1 MVKTILVLKDG
12 TEVMAGREQENAIQS
27 VTVEEAC
34 NDSQDLMIG
43 STCSAKVVVDII
55 TPRNKMVIDAG
66 EQFELFEEENG
77 IRRKKGVFNAEKPQK
92 KNSNVTRIE
101 AYDNIS
107 LLDKDVTEWFNSLNA
122 FPYTAYN
129 MANLVCIQC
138 GLLLLNESIPNG
150 DFLIQET
157 EFDTVTAR
165 QIIRW
170 IAEISGCFCVANCDG
185 QVWYRWYQ
193 PNNTPITPNKS
204 EDTTMFL
211 GGGLKYE
218 DYQTQK
224 IDAVR
229 IIGDNEMETVYPT
242 NLNASN
248 VYIIDGNPFLS
259 EKTDAV
265 MRIAESLYNV
275 LKDMAYTPCVVD
287 VPASF
292 VYGVGDIVDITDANG
307 VNFSALVMQKS
318 RSGQK
323 ERIEATG
330 NAKRNGATELYDTG
344 FKKTYSETRKN
355 KKSIADIK
363 TEASSNRASIE
374 AFAEWQANITNDDGT
389 LKVETSLSSFEAY
402 AEENYAKTS
411 MLSQYSTK
419 GETGEAIS
427 EARSAIE
434 AEVSNTYA
442 TISALARLESDTSS
456 AVSEIRQKA
465 TDNEA
470 SIEEIVSYQ
479 DGLNSALAQTNST
492 VSAQGAK
499 IETLTSWS
507 NGVDSSLASVTA
519 KANKNSAQIGLVVDV
534 NNNIKGS
541 VIVEAINGQSS
552 VKIDADILDIDVSDK
567 VTIGDS
573 IVIARSGS
581 LTITDG
587 VSIYGDWN
595 EYKSEYLAS
604 GLVVTQSVAS
614 AHERSAGISPTSIY
628 ISDLN
633 EFTSITSG
641 GISTQNVYCDK
652 INNYRV
658 YFENGF
664 LKGEYVGLD

>member
-34 NDSQDLMIG
+34 NDSQDLMVG

-122 FPYTAYN
+122 FPYTVYN

-138 GLLLLNESIPNG
+138 GLSLLNENIPNG

-157 EFDTVTAR
+157 EFNTVTAR

-229 IIGDNEMETVYPT
+229 IIGDEHTETVYPP
-242 NLNASN
+242 NINPSN
-248 VYIIDGNPFLS
+248 VYVIDGNPFLENKS
-259 EKTDAV
+259 NAV
-265 MRIAESLYNV
+265 MQIAESLYNV
-275 LKDMAYTPCVVD
+275 LRNMEYTPCMVD
-287 VPASF
+287 IPASF
-292 VYGVGDIVDITDANG
+292 VYGIGDIVDITDANG
-307 VNFSALVMQKS
+307 VNFSALVMRKS

-419 GETGEAIS
+419 GETGEAIQ
-427 EARSAIE
+427 SAT
-434 AEVSNTYA
+434 AEVLTEVSETYA
-442 TISALARLESDTSS
+442 TISSLAEFEEGTSKSIALITEK
-456 AVSEIRQKA
+456 VSENTA
-465 TDNEA
+465 
-470 SIEEIVSYQ
+470 EIALKVSVVDY
-479 DGLNSALAQTNST
+479 DAKVAEISLAIDENKKS
-492 VSAQGAK
+492 VAK
-499 IETLTSWS
+499 IE
-507 NGVDSSLASVTA
+507 
-519 KANKNSAQIGLVVDV
+519 
-534 NNNIKGS
+534 
-541 VIVEAINGQSS
+541 
-552 VKIDADILDIDVSDK
+552 ADILEIDVSDK

-573 IVIARSGS
+573 IVIDPGGSFSIRDTFGGDGTILSTSWDSKSIFFSMDSDYSATYGADAIFMSGNQHQT
-581 LTITDG
+581 TITPEEIHSDHITGNTAMFTNQTVTTLNVSNIIFGTGSMYVEDG
-587 VSIYGDWN
+587 YVKWR
-595 EYKSEYLAS
+595 SE
-604 GLVVTQSVAS
+604 V
-614 AHERSAGISPTSIY
+614 
-628 ISDLN
+628 
-633 EFTSITSG
+633 
-641 GISTQNVYCDK
+641 
-652 INNYRV
+652 
-658 YFENGF
+658 
-664 LKGEYVGLD
+664 